1 MWNPSHYPTD
11 QIWCHVLRDIFINL
25 PTEGLKPT
33 QEWSQASFGE
43 EIYGLSLVAACNLQ
57 VWTMDVDLL
66 IYINVRWAEW
76 AISDMGVSKIWTFGF
91 IW

>member
-1 MWNPSHYPTD
+1 MWD
-11 QIWCHVLRDIFINL
+11 FISNL
-25 PTEGLKPT
+25 PTEGLRPT

-76 AISDMGVSKIWTFGF
+76 AISDMGVSEISKSMNVWLYLVN
-91 IW
+91 